1 MDIILRD
8 ITIIFAVSTIVLLI
22 CAKIKIPGILGYL
35 ITGLLIG
42 PNGLGFISN
51 TENVAHMA
59 EIGVIL
65 LLFTIGLEFSLKQL
79 LALKRSAL
87 GGGMLQVL
95 ITSLFITLL
104 CKIMGLS
111 TELSIFI
118 GMIIAPSSTA
128 IVLKLLMERG
138 EVESPYGRISTSV
151 LIFQDIAVIP
161 MMLIARMLAP
171 GNDSSVWEIVLT
183 LGNAVIVVILLFAA
197 ARFIVPKL
205 LVKVTNTRSR
215 EVFLFSIILICVVV
229 AVITNKA
236 GLSLALGA
244 FLAGMVVSE
253 TGYGYQALGN
263 VIPFKDVFTG
273 FFFISIGMMINME
286 TFITHPAYIIF
297 LSLIVIFV
305 KTLVTT
311 MAINILGYS
320 IETSLKTGLALAQV
334 GEFSFILATTGLM
347 DGIFNEYQNS
357 LFITIAVI
365 SMMATPFMMQF
376 SSSIV
381 KIVSKLPLPE
391 NILKGYFHDKK
402 TDKKIFKDHI
412 IIVGFGLTGRMIAKA
427 AIQSDIEYIVIEMN
441 PNTVHNE
448 KQKGTPI
455 FYGDASQEE
464 ILEHASIK
472 KARSLVISGADFNTT
487 KNIVEIARRL
497 NPTLIIIARTRFQVF
512 NAKLKELGASEVISE
527 EVESAA
533 SILSVVFKH
542 YYIPDENIAAVEA
555 ELRQEDVAAISKKH
569 QDKKVTTLGIK
580 GLSVETITVPV
591 GSTYTGQSIR
601 AIDPRFKY
609 NVNIIAIK
617 SGVQIKVS
625 PGSDDKINDRDE
637 LLVTGKASDIAIF
650 ASVLNNKIE
659 PAT

>member
-22 CAKIKIPGILGYL
+22 CARIKIPGILGYL

-51 TENVAHMA
+51 TENVTHMA

-79 LALKRSAL
+79 IALKRSAL
-87 GGGMLQVL
+87 GGGMLQVF

-104 CKIMGLS
+104 CIIFGLN

-128 IVLKLLMERG
+128 IVLKLMMERG
-138 EVESPYGRISTSV
+138 EIESPYGRITTSV

-171 GNDSSVWEIVLT
+171 GNDSSAWDIVLT
-183 LGNAVIVVILLFAA
+183 LGNAIIVVVLLFAA

-205 LVKVTNTRSR
+205 LAKVTNTRSR

-273 FFFISIGMMINME
+273 FFFISIGMMISME
-286 TFITHPAYIIF
+286 TFIAHPIFIIF
-297 LSLIVIFV
+297 LSLLVIFV

-320 IETSLKTGLALAQV
+320 LETSLKTGLALAQV
-334 GEFSFILATTGLM
+334 GEFSFILATTGLQ

-365 SMMATPFMMQF
+365 SMMATPFLMLF
-376 SSSIV
+376 SSQIV
-381 KIVSKLPLPE
+381 KIISKLPLPE

-402 TDKKIFKDHI
+402 TDKKVFNDHI
-412 IIVGFGLTGRMIAKA
+412 ILVGFGLSGRMIAKA
-427 AIQSDIEYIVIEMN
+427 ATQSGIEYIVIEMN

-472 KARSLVISGADFNTT
+472 KARTLVISGADFNTT
-487 KNIVEIARRL
+487 KNIVETARRL

-542 YYIPDENIAAVEA
+542 YYIPDENISAVEA

-617 SGVQIKVS
+617 SGIQVKVS

-637 LLVTGKASDIAIF
+637 LLVTGKASDITIF

>member
-1 MDIILRD
+1 
-8 ITIIFAVSTIVLLI
+8 
-22 CAKIKIPGILGYL
+22 
-35 ITGLLIG
+35 
-42 PNGLGFISN
+42 
-51 TENVAHMA
+51 MA

-79 LALKRSAL
+79 IALKRSAL
-87 GGGMLQVL
+87 GGGMLQVF

-104 CKIMGLS
+104 CIIFGLN

-128 IVLKLLMERG
+128 IVLKLMMERG
-138 EVESPYGRISTSV
+138 EIESPYGRITTSV

-171 GNDSSVWEIVLT
+171 GNDSSAWDIVLT
-183 LGNAVIVVILLFAA
+183 LGNAIIVVVLLFAA

-205 LVKVTNTRSR
+205 LAKVTNTRSR

-273 FFFISIGMMINME
+273 FFFISIGMMISME
-286 TFITHPAYIIF
+286 TFIAHPIFIIF
-297 LSLIVIFV
+297 LSLLVIFV

-320 IETSLKTGLALAQV
+320 LETSLKTGLALAQV
-334 GEFSFILATTGLM
+334 GEFSFILATTGLQ

-365 SMMATPFMMQF
+365 SMMATPFLMLF
-376 SSSIV
+376 SSQIV
-381 KIVSKLPLPE
+381 KIISKLPLPE

-402 TDKKIFKDHI
+402 TDKKVFNDHI
-412 IIVGFGLTGRMIAKA
+412 ILVGFGLSGRMIAKA
-427 AIQSDIEYIVIEMN
+427 ATQSGIEYIVIEMN

-472 KARSLVISGADFNTT
+472 KARTLVISGADFNTT
-487 KNIVEIARRL
+487 KNIVETARRL

-542 YYIPDENIAAVEA
+542 YYIPDENISAVEA

-617 SGVQIKVS
+617 SGIQVKVS

-637 LLVTGKASDIAIF
+637 LLVTGKASDITIF

>member
-22 CAKIKIPGILGYL
+22 CARIKIPGILGYL

-51 TENVAHMA
+51 TENVTHMA

-79 LALKRSAL
+79 IALKRSAL
-87 GGGMLQVL
+87 GGGMLQVF

-104 CKIMGLS
+104 CIIFGLN

-128 IVLKLLMERG
+128 IVLKLMMERG
-138 EVESPYGRISTSV
+138 EIESPYGRITTSV

-171 GNDSSVWEIVLT
+171 GNDSSAWDIVLT
-183 LGNAVIVVILLFAA
+183 LGNAIIVVVLLFAA

-205 LVKVTNTRSR
+205 LAKVTNTRSR

-273 FFFISIGMMINME
+273 FFFISIGMMISME
-286 TFITHPAYIIF
+286 TFIAHPIFIIF
-297 LSLIVIFV
+297 LSLLVIFV

-320 IETSLKTGLALAQV
+320 LETSLKTGLALAQV
-334 GEFSFILATTGLM
+334 GEFSFILATTGLQ

-365 SMMATPFMMQF
+365 SMMATPFLMLF
-376 SSSIV
+376 SSQIV
-381 KIVSKLPLPE
+381 KIISKLPLPE

-402 TDKKIFKDHI
+402 TDKKVFNDHI
-412 IIVGFGLTGRMIAKA
+412 ILVGFGLSGRMIAKA
-427 AIQSDIEYIVIEMN
+427 ATQSGIEYIVIEMN

-472 KARSLVISGADFNTT
+472 KARTLVISGADFNTT
-487 KNIVEIARRL
+487 KNIVETARRL

-542 YYIPDENIAAVEA
+542 YYIPDENISAVEA

-580 GLSVETITVPV
+580 GLSVET
-591 GSTYTGQSIR
+591 
-601 AIDPRFKY
+601 PRFKY

-617 SGVQIKVS
+617 SGIQVKVS

-637 LLVTGKASDIAIF
+637 LLVTGKASDITIF

>member
-22 CAKIKIPGILGYL
+22 CARIKIPGILGYL

-51 TENVAHMA
+51 TENVTHMA

-79 LALKRSAL
+79 IALKRSAL
-87 GGGMLQVL
+87 GGGMLQVF

-104 CKIMGLS
+104 CIIFGLN

-128 IVLKLLMERG
+128 IVLKLMMERG
-138 EVESPYGRISTSV
+138 EIESPYGRITTSV

-171 GNDSSVWEIVLT
+171 GNDSSAWDIVLT
-183 LGNAVIVVILLFAA
+183 LGNAIIVVVLLFAA

-205 LVKVTNTRSR
+205 LAKVTNTRSR

-273 FFFISIGMMINME
+273 FFFISIGMMISME
-286 TFITHPAYIIF
+286 TFIAHPIFIIF
-297 LSLIVIFV
+297 LSLLVIFV

-320 IETSLKTGLALAQV
+320 LETSLKTGLALAQV
-334 GEFSFILATTGLM
+334 GEFSFILATTGLQ

-365 SMMATPFMMQF
+365 SMMATPFLMLF
-376 SSSIV
+376 SSQIV
-381 KIVSKLPLPE
+381 KIISKLPLPE

-402 TDKKIFKDHI
+402 TDKKVFNDHI
-412 IIVGFGLTGRMIAKA
+412 ILVGFGLSGRMIAKA
-427 AIQSDIEYIVIEMN
+427 ATQSGIEYIVIEMN

-472 KARSLVISGADFNTT
+472 KARTLVISGADFNTT
-487 KNIVEIARRL
+487 KNIVETARRL

-542 YYIPDENIAAVEA
+542 YYIPDENISAVEA

-580 GLSVETITVPV
+580 GLSVETI
-591 GSTYTGQSIR
+591 
-601 AIDPRFKY
+601 
-609 NVNIIAIK
+609 
-617 SGVQIKVS
+617 
-625 PGSDDKINDRDE
+625 
-637 LLVTGKASDIAIF
+637 
-650 ASVLNNKIE
+650 
-659 PAT
+659 

>member
-1 MDIILRD
+1 MDAILKD

-22 CAKIKIPGILGYL
+22 CSKIKIPGILGYL

-51 TENVAHMA
+51 TENVSHMA

-65 LLFTIGLEFSLKQL
+65 LLFTIGLEFSVKQL
-79 LALKRSAL
+79 LSLKRSAL
-87 GGGMLQVL
+87 GGGILQVV

-104 CKIMGLS
+104 CMILGVN
-111 TELSIFI
+111 TELAIFI

-138 EVESPYGRISTSV
+138 EVEAPFGRITTSV

-171 GNDSSVWEIVLT
+171 GNESSALDVVFT
-183 LGNAVIVVILLFAA
+183 LGNAVIVVVLLFAA

-205 LVKVTNTRSR
+205 LAKVTNTRSR
-215 EVFLFSIILICVVV
+215 EVFLFSIILICMVV
-229 AVITNKA
+229 AVTTNKA
-236 GLSLALGA
+236 GLSPALGA
-244 FLAGMVVSE
+244 FLAGMIVSE

-273 FFFISIGMMINME
+273 FFFISIGMMISVE
-286 TFITHPAYIIF
+286 TFIAHPMLIIF
-297 LSLIVIFV
+297 LALLVIII

-320 IETSLKTGLALAQV
+320 LETSLKTGLALAQV
-334 GEFSFILATTGLM
+334 GEFSFILATTGLQ
-347 DGIFNEYQNS
+347 DGIFNEFQNS

-365 SMMATPFMMQF
+365 SMMATPFMMEF
-376 SSSIV
+376 SSTIS
-381 KIVSKLPLPE
+381 KILNKLPMPE
-391 NILKGYFHDKK
+391 KVLKGYFHEKRDM
-402 TDKKIFKDHI
+402 KKIYNDHI
-412 IIVGFGLTGRMIAKA
+412 ILVGFGLSGRMIAKA
-427 AIQSDIEYIVIEMN
+427 AIQSGIQYIVVEMN
-441 PNTVHNE
+441 PNTVNTE

-472 KARSLVISGADFNTT
+472 KARSIVISGADYNTT
-487 KNIVEIARRL
+487 KNIVETARRL
-497 NPTLIIIARTRFQVF
+497 NPTLVIIARTRFKVF

-527 EVESAA
+527 EVESAV
-533 SILSVVFKH
+533 SLLSTVFKH
-542 YYIPDENIAAVEA
+542 YYIPVENIASVEA
-555 ELRQEDVAAISKKH
+555 EIRQEDAAVITKKI
-569 QDKKVTTLGIK
+569 QDKKVSTLGIK
-580 GLSVETITVPV
+580 GLTVETITVPV
-591 GSTYTGQSIR
+591 GSAHSGMSIR

-617 SGVQIKVS
+617 SGVQVKVS

-637 LLVTGKASDIAIF
+637 LLVTGRASDISVF
-650 ASVLNNKIE
+650 ASILNEKVE
-659 PAT
+659 PAV

>member
-87 GGGMLQVL
+87 GGGMLQVF

-138 EVESPYGRISTSV
+138 EVESPYGRITTSV

-205 LVKVTNTRSR
+205 LAKVTNTRSR

-273 FFFISIGMMINME
+273 FFFISIGMMISME
-286 TFITHPAYIIF
+286 TFITHPVFIIF

-320 IETSLKTGLALAQV
+320 LETSLKTGLALAQV

-365 SMMATPFMMQF
+365 SMMATPFLMQF

-402 TDKKIFKDHI
+402 TDKKIFNDHI
-412 IIVGFGLTGRMIAKA
+412 ILVGFGLTGRMIAKA

-487 KNIVEIARRL
+487 KNIVETARRL
-497 NPTLIIIARTRFQVF
+497 NPTLIIIARTRFQSF

-542 YYIPDENIAAVEA
+542 YYIPDESIAAVEA

>member
-22 CAKIKIPGILGYL
+22 CARIKIPGILGYL

-51 TENVAHMA
+51 TENVTHMA

-79 LALKRSAL
+79 IALKRSAL
-87 GGGMLQVL
+87 GGGMLQVF

-104 CKIMGLS
+104 CIIFGLN

-128 IVLKLLMERG
+128 IVLKLMMERG
-138 EVESPYGRISTSV
+138 EIESPYGRITTSV

-171 GNDSSVWEIVLT
+171 GNDSSAWDIVLT
-183 LGNAVIVVILLFAA
+183 LGNAIIVVVLLFAA

-205 LVKVTNTRSR
+205 LAKVTNTRSR

-273 FFFISIGMMINME
+273 FFFISIGMMISME
-286 TFITHPAYIIF
+286 TFIAHPIFIIF
-297 LSLIVIFV
+297 LSLLVIFV

-320 IETSLKTGLALAQV
+320 LETSLKTGLALAQV
-334 GEFSFILATTGLM
+334 GEFSFILATTGLQ

-365 SMMATPFMMQF
+365 SMMATPFLMLF
-376 SSSIV
+376 SSQIV
-381 KIVSKLPLPE
+381 KIISKLPLPE

-402 TDKKIFKDHI
+402 TDKKVFNDHI
-412 IIVGFGLTGRMIAKA
+412 ILVGFGLSGRMIAKA
-427 AIQSDIEYIVIEMN
+427 ATQSGIEYIVIEMN

-472 KARSLVISGADFNTT
+472 KARTLVISGADFNTT
-487 KNIVEIARRL
+487 KNIVETARRL

-542 YYIPDENIAAVEA
+542 YYIPDENISAVEA

-580 GLSVETITVPV
+580 GLSVET
-591 GSTYTGQSIR
+591 
-601 AIDPRFKY
+601 
-609 NVNIIAIK
+609 
-617 SGVQIKVS
+617 
-625 PGSDDKINDRDE
+625 
-637 LLVTGKASDIAIF
+637 LLVQHILGS
-650 ASVLNNKIE
+650 L
-659 PAT
+659 

>member
-22 CAKIKIPGILGYL
+22 CARIKIPGILGYL

-51 TENVAHMA
+51 TENVTHMA

-79 LALKRSAL
+79 IDLKRSAL
-87 GGGMLQVL
+87 GGGMLQVF

-104 CKIMGLS
+104 CIIFGLN

-128 IVLKLLMERG
+128 IVLKLMMERG
-138 EVESPYGRISTSV
+138 EIESPYGRITTSV

-171 GNDSSVWEIVLT
+171 GNDSSAWDIVLT
-183 LGNAVIVVILLFAA
+183 LGNAIIVVVLLFAA

-205 LVKVTNTRSR
+205 LAKVTNTRSR

-273 FFFISIGMMINME
+273 FFFISIGMMISME
-286 TFITHPAYIIF
+286 TFIAHPIFIIF
-297 LSLIVIFV
+297 LSLLVIFV

-320 IETSLKTGLALAQV
+320 LETSLKTGLALAQV
-334 GEFSFILATTGLM
+334 GEFSFILATTGLQ

-365 SMMATPFMMQF
+365 SMMATPFLMLF
-376 SSSIV
+376 SSQIV
-381 KIVSKLPLPE
+381 KIISKLPLPE

-402 TDKKIFKDHI
+402 TDKKVFNDHI
-412 IIVGFGLTGRMIAKA
+412 ILVGFGLSGRMIAKA
-427 AIQSDIEYIVIEMN
+427 ATQSGIEYIVIEMN

-472 KARSLVISGADFNTT
+472 KARTLVISGADFNTT
-487 KNIVEIARRL
+487 KNIVETARRL

-542 YYIPDENIAAVEA
+542 YYIPDENISAVEA

-580 GLSVETITVPV
+580 GLSVETN
-591 GSTYTGQSIR
+591 SSESI
-601 AIDPRFKY
+601 PR
-609 NVNIIAIK
+609 
-617 SGVQIKVS
+617 
-625 PGSDDKINDRDE
+625 
-637 LLVTGKASDIAIF
+637 L
-650 ASVLNNKIE
+650 
-659 PAT
+659 

>member
-22 CAKIKIPGILGYL
+22 CARIKIPGILGYL

-51 TENVAHMA
+51 TENVTHMA

-79 LALKRSAL
+79 IALKRSAL
-87 GGGMLQVL
+87 GGGMLQVF

-104 CKIMGLS
+104 CIIFGLN

-128 IVLKLLMERG
+128 IVLKLMMERG
-138 EVESPYGRISTSV
+138 EIESPYGRITTSV

-171 GNDSSVWEIVLT
+171 GNDSSAWDIVLT
-183 LGNAVIVVILLFAA
+183 LGNAIIVVVLLFAA

-205 LVKVTNTRSR
+205 LAKVTNTRSR

-273 FFFISIGMMINME
+273 FFFISIGMMISME
-286 TFITHPAYIIF
+286 TFIAHPIFIIF
-297 LSLIVIFV
+297 LSLLVIFV

-320 IETSLKTGLALAQV
+320 LETSLKTGLALAQV
-334 GEFSFILATTGLM
+334 GEFSFILATTGLQ

-365 SMMATPFMMQF
+365 SMMATPFLMLF
-376 SSSIV
+376 SSQIV
-381 KIVSKLPLPE
+381 KIISKLPLPE

-402 TDKKIFKDHI
+402 TDKKVFNDHI
-412 IIVGFGLTGRMIAKA
+412 ILVGFGLSGRMIAKA
-427 AIQSDIEYIVIEMN
+427 ATQSGIEYIVIEMN

-472 KARSLVISGADFNTT
+472 KARTLVISGADFNTT
-487 KNIVEIARRL
+487 KNIVETARRL

-542 YYIPDENIAAVEA
+542 YYIPDENISAVEA

-580 GLSVETITVPV
+580 GLSVETWFNIYWTV
-591 GSTYTGQSIR
+591 Y
-601 AIDPRFKY
+601 
-609 NVNIIAIK
+609 K
-617 SGVQIKVS
+617 SNR
-625 PGSDDKINDRDE
+625 PT
-637 LLVTGKASDIAIF
+637 L
-650 ASVLNNKIE
+650 
-659 PAT
+659 

>member
-1 MDIILRD
+1 
-8 ITIIFAVSTIVLLI
+8 
-22 CAKIKIPGILGYL
+22 
-35 ITGLLIG
+35 
-42 PNGLGFISN
+42 
-51 TENVAHMA
+51 
-59 EIGVIL
+59 
-65 LLFTIGLEFSLKQL
+65 
-79 LALKRSAL
+79 
-87 GGGMLQVL
+87 
-95 ITSLFITLL
+95 
-104 CKIMGLS
+104 
-111 TELSIFI
+111 
-118 GMIIAPSSTA
+118 
-128 IVLKLLMERG
+128 
-138 EVESPYGRISTSV
+138 
-151 LIFQDIAVIP
+151 
-161 MMLIARMLAP
+161 
-171 GNDSSVWEIVLT
+171 
-183 LGNAVIVVILLFAA
+183 
-197 ARFIVPKL
+197 
-205 LVKVTNTRSR
+205 
-215 EVFLFSIILICVVV
+215 
-229 AVITNKA
+229 
-236 GLSLALGA
+236 
-244 FLAGMVVSE
+244 
-253 TGYGYQALGN
+253 
-263 VIPFKDVFTG
+263 
-273 FFFISIGMMINME
+273 ME
-286 TFITHPAYIIF
+286 TFIAHPIFIIF
-297 LSLIVIFV
+297 LSLLVIFV

-320 IETSLKTGLALAQV
+320 LETSLKTGLALAQV
-334 GEFSFILATTGLM
+334 GEFSFILATTGLQ

-365 SMMATPFMMQF
+365 SMMATPFLMLF
-376 SSSIV
+376 SSQIV
-381 KIVSKLPLPE
+381 KIISKLPLPE

-402 TDKKIFKDHI
+402 TDKKVFNDHI
-412 IIVGFGLTGRMIAKA
+412 ILVGFGLSGRMIAKA
-427 AIQSDIEYIVIEMN
+427 ATQSGIEYIVIEMN

-472 KARSLVISGADFNTT
+472 KARTLVISGADFNTT
-487 KNIVEIARRL
+487 KNIVETARRL

-542 YYIPDENIAAVEA
+542 YYIPDENISAVEA

-617 SGVQIKVS
+617 SGIQVKVS

-637 LLVTGKASDIAIF
+637 LLVTGKASDITIF

>member
-1 MDIILRD
+1 MDAILRD
-8 ITIIFAVSTIVLLI
+8 ITIIFAVSTIILLI

-35 ITGLLIG
+35 FTGLLIG
-42 PNGLGFISN
+42 PTGLAFISN
-51 TENVAHMA
+51 TENVSHMA

-65 LLFTIGLEFSLKQL
+65 LLFTIGLEFSVKQL
-79 LALKRSAL
+79 MTLKRSAL
-87 GGGMLQVL
+87 GGGVLQVL
-95 ITSLFITLL
+95 ITSLFVTLL
-104 CKIMGLS
+104 CIILGLD

-138 EVESPYGRISTSV
+138 EVEAPFGRITTSV

-171 GNDSSVWEIVLT
+171 GNESSALDIVFT
-183 LGNAVIVVILLFAA
+183 LGNAVIVVVLLFAA

-205 LVKVTNTRSR
+205 LAKVTNTRSR
-215 EVFLFSIILICVVV
+215 EVFLFSIILICMLV
-229 AVITNKA
+229 AVITYKA
-236 GLSLALGA
+236 GLSPALGA
-244 FLAGMVVSE
+244 FLAGMIVSE

-263 VIPFKDVFTG
+263 VVPFKDVFTG
-273 FFFISIGMMINME
+273 FFFISIGMMISME
-286 TFITHPAYIIF
+286 TFLLHPVLIIF
-297 LSLIVIFV
+297 LALLVIFI

-320 IETSLKTGLALAQV
+320 LETSLKTGLALAQV
-334 GEFSFILATTGLM
+334 GEFSFILATTGLQ
-347 DGIFNEYQNS
+347 DGIFNEHQNS

-376 SSSIV
+376 STPLA
-381 KIVSKLPLPE
+381 KFLRKLPLPE
-391 NILKGYFHDKK
+391 KIVKGYFHEKK
-402 TDKKIFKDHI
+402 TNKKNYNDHI
-412 IIVGFGLTGRMIAKA
+412 ILVGFGLSGRMIAKA
-427 AIQSDIEYIVIEMN
+427 AIQSGIEYIVVEMN
-441 PNTVHNE
+441 PNTVNSE

-472 KARSLVISGADFNTT
+472 KARSIVISGADYNTT
-487 KNIVEIARRL
+487 KNIVETARRL
-497 NPTLIIIARTRFQVF
+497 NPTLVIIARTRFKAF

-527 EVESAA
+527 EVESAV
-533 SILSVVFKH
+533 SILSTVFKH
-542 YYIPDENIAAVEA
+542 YYIPIENIASVEA
-555 ELRQEDVAAISKKH
+555 ELKQEDVAAISKKH
-569 QDKKVTTLGIK
+569 QDKKISTLGIK
-580 GLSVETITVPV
+580 GLTVETITVPV
-591 GSTYTGQSIR
+591 GSVHSGMSIR

-617 SGVQIKVS
+617 SGVQVRVT

-637 LLVTGKASDIAIF
+637 LLVTGKASDISVF
-650 ASVLNNKIE
+650 ASILNEKVE
-659 PAT
+659 VAT

>member
-51 TENVAHMA
+51 TENVTHMA

-138 EVESPYGRISTSV
+138 EVESPYGRITTSV

-412 IIVGFGLTGRMIAKA
+412 ILVGFGLTGRMIAKA

-487 KNIVEIARRL
+487 KNIVETARRL

>member
-22 CAKIKIPGILGYL
+22 CARIKIPGILGYL

-51 TENVAHMA
+51 TENVTHMA

-79 LALKRSAL
+79 IALKRSAL
-87 GGGMLQVL
+87 GGGMLQVF

-104 CKIMGLS
+104 CIIFGLN

-128 IVLKLLMERG
+128 IVLKLMMERG
-138 EVESPYGRISTSV
+138 EIESPYGRITTSV

-171 GNDSSVWEIVLT
+171 GNDSSAWDIVLT
-183 LGNAVIVVILLFAA
+183 LGNAIIVVVLLFAA

-205 LVKVTNTRSR
+205 LAKVTNTRSR

-273 FFFISIGMMINME
+273 FFFISIGMMISME
-286 TFITHPAYIIF
+286 TFIAHPIFIIF
-297 LSLIVIFV
+297 LSLLVIFV

-320 IETSLKTGLALAQV
+320 LETSLKTGLALAQV
-334 GEFSFILATTGLM
+334 GEFSFILATTGLQ

-365 SMMATPFMMQF
+365 SMMATPFLMLF
-376 SSSIV
+376 SSQIV
-381 KIVSKLPLPE
+381 KIISKLPLPE

-402 TDKKIFKDHI
+402 TDKKVFNDHI
-412 IIVGFGLTGRMIAKA
+412 ILVGFGLSGRMIAKA
-427 AIQSDIEYIVIEMN
+427 ATQSGIEYIVIEMN

-472 KARSLVISGADFNTT
+472 KARTLVISGADFNTT
-487 KNIVEIARRL
+487 KNIVETARRL

-542 YYIPDENIAAVEA
+542 YYIPDENISAVEA

-580 GLSVETITVPV
+580 GLSVETL
-591 GSTYTGQSIR
+591 GS
-601 AIDPRFKY
+601 
-609 NVNIIAIK
+609 
-617 SGVQIKVS
+617 
-625 PGSDDKINDRDE
+625 
-637 LLVTGKASDIAIF
+637 L
-650 ASVLNNKIE
+650 
-659 PAT
+659 

>member
-22 CAKIKIPGILGYL
+22 CARIKIPGILGYL

-51 TENVAHMA
+51 TENVTHMA

-79 LALKRSAL
+79 IALKRSAL
-87 GGGMLQVL
+87 GGGMLQVF

-104 CKIMGLS
+104 CIIFGLN

-128 IVLKLLMERG
+128 IVLKLMMERG
-138 EVESPYGRISTSV
+138 EIESPYGRITTSV

-171 GNDSSVWEIVLT
+171 GNDSSAWDIVLT
-183 LGNAVIVVILLFAA
+183 LGNAIIVVVLLFAA

-205 LVKVTNTRSR
+205 LAKVTNTRSR

-273 FFFISIGMMINME
+273 FFFISIGMMISME
-286 TFITHPAYIIF
+286 TFIAHPIFIIF
-297 LSLIVIFV
+297 LSLLVIFV

-320 IETSLKTGLALAQV
+320 LETSLKTGLALAQV
-334 GEFSFILATTGLM
+334 GEFSFILATTGLQ

-365 SMMATPFMMQF
+365 SMMATPFLMQF
-376 SSSIV
+376 SSQIV
-381 KIVSKLPLPE
+381 KIISKLPLPE

-402 TDKKIFKDHI
+402 TDKKVFNDHI
-412 IIVGFGLTGRMIAKA
+412 ILVGFGLSGRMIAKA
-427 AIQSDIEYIVIEMN
+427 ATQSGIEYIVIEMN

-472 KARSLVISGADFNTT
+472 KARTLVISGADFNTT
-487 KNIVEIARRL
+487 KNIVETARRL

-542 YYIPDENIAAVEA
+542 YYIPDENISAVEA

-569 QDKKVTTLGIK
+569 QDKKVTTLGIQ

-617 SGVQIKVS
+617 SGIQVKVS

-637 LLVTGKASDIAIF
+637 LLVTGKASDITIF

>member
-22 CAKIKIPGILGYL
+22 CARIKIPGILGYL

-51 TENVAHMA
+51 TENVTHMA

-79 LALKRSAL
+79 IALKRSAL
-87 GGGMLQVL
+87 GGGMLQVF

-104 CKIMGLS
+104 CIIFGLN

-128 IVLKLLMERG
+128 IVLKLMMERG
-138 EVESPYGRISTSV
+138 EIESPYGRITTSV

-171 GNDSSVWEIVLT
+171 GNDSSAWDIVLT
-183 LGNAVIVVILLFAA
+183 LGNAIIVVVLLFAA

-205 LVKVTNTRSR
+205 LAKVTNTRSR

-273 FFFISIGMMINME
+273 FFFISIGMMISME
-286 TFITHPAYIIF
+286 TFIAHPIFIIF
-297 LSLIVIFV
+297 LSLLVIFV

-320 IETSLKTGLALAQV
+320 LETSLKTGLALAQV
-334 GEFSFILATTGLM
+334 GEFSFILATTGLQ

-365 SMMATPFMMQF
+365 SMMATPFLMLF
-376 SSSIV
+376 SSQIV
-381 KIVSKLPLPE
+381 KIISKLPLPE

-402 TDKKIFKDHI
+402 TDKKVFNDHI
-412 IIVGFGLTGRMIAKA
+412 ILVGFGLSGRMIAKA
-427 AIQSDIEYIVIEMN
+427 ATQSGIEYIVIEMN

-472 KARSLVISGADFNTT
+472 KARTLVISGADFNTT
-487 KNIVEIARRL
+487 KNIVETARRL

-542 YYIPDENIAAVEA
+542 YYIPDENISAVEA

-580 GLSVETITVPV
+580 GLSVET
-591 GSTYTGQSIR
+591 
-601 AIDPRFKY
+601 
-609 NVNIIAIK
+609 NIIAIK
-617 SGVQIKVS
+617 SGIQVKVS

-637 LLVTGKASDIAIF
+637 LLVTGKASDITIF
-650 ASVLNNKIE
+650 ASVLNNHNY
-659 PAT
+659 PLNG